1 MVPGIRRFLSYSSAV
16 CMMISTGF
24 LNEAIARSIST
35 INCRRRPEKDVI
47 TRRSMS
53 LWRSAFPVA
62 QEPKRIIFW
71 GENRCTRW
79 LLISFISFLSNGLV
93 FPLCRCLLPV
103 LSVSMCHLHYYLI
116 ILTHPKSIVKS
127 CPGKREKE
135 KRLYF
140 TSALSFIFFCILS
153 KH

>member
-1 MVPGIRRFLSYSSAV
+1 
-16 CMMISTGF
+16 MMISTGF
-24 LNEAIARSIST
+24 LKEAIARSIST

-71 GENRCTRW
+71 GENTCTKW
-79 LLISFISFLSNGLV
+79 LLISFISFFSNGLV

-103 LSVSMCHLHYYLI
+103 LSVSMCHLHYYII
-116 ILTHPKSIVKS
+116 ILTYPRSIVKS
-127 CPGKREKE
+127 CQRKGKR
-135 KRLYF
+135 KRGRCMQ
-140 TSALSFIFFCILS
+140 AWKFCRI
-153 KH
+153 